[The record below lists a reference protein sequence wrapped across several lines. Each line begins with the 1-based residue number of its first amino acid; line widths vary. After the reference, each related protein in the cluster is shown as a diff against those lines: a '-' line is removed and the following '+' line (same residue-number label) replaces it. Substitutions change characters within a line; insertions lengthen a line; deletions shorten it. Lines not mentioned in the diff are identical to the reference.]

1 MRRRRPETARENVI
15 NRGQWS
21 CGFESHNFSP
31 GGDSYNPS
39 VARQQR
45 DAPLRSS
52 EVSSARWSAS
62 GFVPRISRNRHFIF
76 IFFHPSLHSLSVVFH
91 LALSA
96 TIDFAIFFF
105 ALIGLVAS
113 FIHPLFPFPSLEG
126 LSHRLSI
133 LPLMTPLLPE
143 RGGRGDSILPHSL
156 DAPHGRKVYKQRIY
170 TQKNNLSDRH
180 LQISSH
186 LV

>member
-1 MRRRRPETARENVI
+1 MANGRVASRAIISHRVAIHIIHRWRGSRGMRHSVRRRCRVLDDRQAASFLVSHGIVI
-15 NRGQWS
+15 LFLFFFILRS
-21 CGFESHNFSP
+21 IHYLSSFILHF
-31 GGDSYNPS
+31 
-39 VARQQR
+39 QQR
-45 DAPLRSS
+45 STLP
-52 EVSSARWSAS
+52 
-62 GFVPRISRNRHFIF
+62 
-76 IFFHPSLHSLSVVFH
+76 
-91 LALSA
+91 
-96 TIDFAIFFF
+96 FFF